1 MDRII
6 GNLSIYD
13 VLSMVIPGGTLLLF
27 LQVLFAADSYPL
39 SVLIIKE
46 QELDRTILFTI
57 GTVVS
62 YIVGIFNHL
71 LTTMIWGGFRN
82 NTAYIKREL
91 IKVMRETPDPFLFET
106 IMWKYEYNNSN
117 KWFAKYYRCIFARTL
132 WVCLVHICLLFN
144 LTVGI
149 RFFYFKF

>member
-39 SVLIIKE
+39 SVLINKE

-62 YIVGIFNHL
+62 YI
-71 LTTMIWGGFRN
+71 
-82 NTAYIKREL
+82 
-91 IKVMRETPDPFLFET
+91 
-106 IMWKYEYNNSN
+106 
-117 KWFAKYYRCIFARTL
+117 
-132 WVCLVHICLLFN
+132 CLLY
-144 LTVGI
+144 TSPSP
-149 RFFYFKF
+149 RDRQKSRMPSSA

>member
-91 IKVMRETPDPFLFET
+91 IKVMRETPDPFYLKLLCGSMNTTTATSGLQNT
-106 IMWKYEYNNSN
+106 IDAYLRGPFGFVWS
-117 KWFAKYYRCIFARTL
+117 IF
-132 WVCLVHICLLFN
+132 VCCSILQLVSD
-144 LTVGI
+144 
-149 RFFYFKF
+149 FFFKF

>member
-39 SVLIIKE
+39 SVLINKE

-91 IKVMRETPDPFLFET
+91 IKVMRETPDPFYL
-106 IMWKYEYNNSN
+106 K
-117 KWFAKYYRCIFARTL
+117 
-132 WVCLVHICLLFN
+132 LLCQ
-144 LTVGI
+144 
-149 RFFYFKF
+149 

>member
-39 SVLIIKE
+39 SVLINKE

-62 YIVGIFNHL
+62 YIVGI
-71 LTTMIWGGFRN
+71 TT
-82 NTAYIKREL
+82 
-91 IKVMRETPDPFLFET
+91 VQ
-106 IMWKYEYNNSN
+106 
-117 KWFAKYYRCIFARTL
+117 
-132 WVCLVHICLLFN
+132 
-144 LTVGI
+144 
-149 RFFYFKF
+149 